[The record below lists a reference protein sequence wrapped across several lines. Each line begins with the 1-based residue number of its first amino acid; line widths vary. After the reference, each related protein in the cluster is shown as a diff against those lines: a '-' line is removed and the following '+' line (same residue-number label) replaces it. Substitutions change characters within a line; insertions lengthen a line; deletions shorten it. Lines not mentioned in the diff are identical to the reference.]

1 MTDAIYFNADAQL
14 MLKSG
19 VKKLCDAVSITMGPR
34 GKLVLIEKNNE
45 PPHLT
50 KDGATVAKAVSLD
63 NRVENLGA
71 SLLKQASENTAN
83 TAGDGSTTSTVL
95 AKELYFRSSQ
105 ALQTGIGSPSEIS
118 LLLNEK
124 VDEVVSILEENA
136 KVVSSSEEIKQV
148 ATISANGDE
157 YIGELISSAM
167 TEVGSSGLVTVEKSK
182 TTNTELKLVRGVKVS
197 RGYVSPYF
205 INDNEKS
212 KCTLEDP
219 LVMILSCKL
228 NSLTQIL
235 PVLEK
240 VHQTNKPL
248 FVIANDIDQEAIQ
261 ALIANVTKGLLQTC
275 VIKSPFYGE
284 KRNQVLND
292 LAKALQTKV
301 YYDLDE
307 KEIANVVLSDLGTCK
322 KIETTHDTTL
332 FVECNPEGSDSSEED
347 LVTKEIEKQLE
358 DKNISKEEEAFLKQR
373 LIINKGVVA
382 VLSIGAHTESELLE
396 LVDRI
401 DDALHATKAAIESGF
416 LPGGG
421 IALAKSGALLSKNRE
436 SNENSLLSS
445 TVSKIVEDAC
455 LSPLRQILTNADQP
469 TDYIIEM
476 IKKSEDFNQG
486 FDVRTESYVDMI
498 NSGIID
504 PQKVTATA
512 LKNAVSVCNSLLSIG
527 CVVLDTQQ
535 YDQGVQLVQLS
546 DDMY

>member
-1 MTDAIYFNADAQL
+1 MSDAIYFDAEAQ
-14 MLKSG
+14 MYLKQG

-50 KDGATVAKAVSLD
+50 KDGATVAKSITLD
-63 NRVENLGA
+63 NKVENLGA
-71 SLLKQASENTAN
+71 GLLKQASENTAN
-83 TAGDGSTTSTVL
+83 VAGDGSTTSTVL
-95 AKELYFRSSQ
+95 AKELYFRCSQ
-105 ALQTGIGSPSEIS
+105 ALQTGVGSPSEIGN
-118 LLLNEK
+118 LLLKK
-124 VDEVVSILEENA
+124 VDDVTEILSDNA
-136 KVVSSSEEIKQV
+136 KVVSSNDEIRQV

-157 YIGELISSAM
+157 YIGDLISNAM
-167 TEVGSSGLVTVEKSK
+167 SEVGSSGLVTVEKSK
-182 TTNTELKLVRGVKVS
+182 TTSTELKLVRGIKIS

-240 VHQTNKPL
+240 VHQTGKPL
-248 FVIANDIDQEAIQ
+248 FIVANDLDQEAIQ
-261 ALIANVTKGLLQTC
+261 ALIANVSKGLLQTC

-284 KRNQVLND
+284 KRNQILTD
-292 LAKALQTKV
+292 LAKTLDTKV
-301 YYDLDE
+301 FYDLEE
-307 KEIANVVLSDLGTCK
+307 KEISDVLLSDLGSCK
-322 KIETTHDTTL
+322 KIEITHDTTL
-332 FVECNPEGSDSSEED
+332 FVECNTADNSDESAR
-347 LVTKEIEKQLE
+347 EIEKQLE
-358 DKNISKEEEAFLKQR
+358 DKTISKEEEAFLKQR

-382 VLSIGAHTESELLE
+382 VLSIGSHTESELLE
-396 LVDRI
+396 LVDRV

-421 IALAKSGALLSKNRE
+421 IALAKAGAILASKRE
-436 SNENSLLSS
+436 ETDGDLLSS

-469 TDYIIEM
+469 TDYIVEM
-476 IKKSEDFNQG
+476 IKKNSDFNHG
-486 FDVRTESYVDMI
+486 FDVRSETYVDMI
-498 NSGIID
+498 DKGIID

-527 CVVLDTQQ
+527 CVVLNTQQ
-535 YDQGVQLVQLS
+535 YDQGVQLVQLA